1 MNVKELTSDQL
12 SFLNN
17 TFFKNPKNVKFDEYN
32 VKYIISITSKFNYKI
47 YLSTNDRRDIRDAY
61 LELDL
66 DLNLIDLNE
75 SFLDIKVNVELLRLC
90 RQLVSSYLDEIEDV
104 LNTENTINPKYDIV
118 NKDGQLY
125 LIYTTRAGKYSNSE
139 LIIENGFILDQ
150 NDKSFIAK
158 SINTVSKNIHLHDS
172 IIEYELRGE
181 PSGNIDIYNSTFK
194 YLNVD
199 RSDSVEIRNC
209 NKYKLDI
216 VNSKNIFIDT
226 SCKDNNL
233 DIINSDNVRL
243 NNCEFTHNVTISGN
257 NIFLKGKFDVPVDT
271 EIIANISPD
280 TFTNNIFKNY
290 TELETSI
297 FYYMNYS
304 IKHIPSDYN
313 IVYLADIPDFEK
325 RYEDNRSF
333 KYRTSNITIR
343 KFFNCYIA
351 ATNKNRSNEQRKI
364 IEAIKEEFAPHYR
377 NSEVQSYLDNVVYEF
392 YNSNRRT

>member
-17 TFFKNPKNVKFDEYN
+17 TFFKNPKNVKFNEYN
-32 VKYIISITSKFNYKI
+32 IKYIISITSKFNYKI
-47 YLSTNDRRDIRDAY
+47 YLSTNDRRDIQDAY

-66 DLNLIDLNE
+66 DLNLINLND
-75 SFLDIKVNVELLRLC
+75 SSLDIEVNVELLRLC
-90 RQLVSSYLDEIEDV
+90 RQLVSSYLDEIEDI

-118 NKDGQLY
+118 NKDGQLH
-125 LIYTTRAGKYSNSE
+125 LIYTTRAGKYSNKE

-150 NDKSFIAK
+150 NDKSFIAN
-158 SINTVSKNIHLHDS
+158 SVNVISKNIHLHDS
-172 IIEYELRGE
+172 VIEYELKGI
-181 PSGNIDIYNSTFK
+181 PSGNIDIYDSTIG

-199 RSDSVEIRNC
+199 RSDSVEIKNY
-209 NKYKLDI
+209 NKYRLNI

-226 SCKDNNL
+226 VRDNNV

-243 NNCEFTHNVTISGN
+243 NNCEFTCKVTISGN
-257 NIFLKGKFDVPVDT
+257 NIFLKGEYKLPTDP

-290 TELETSI
+290 NELETSI
-297 FYYMNYS
+297 FYYTNYG

-351 ATNKNRSNEQRKI
+351 ATNKNRSNEKRKI
-364 IEAIKEEFAPHYR
+364 IQAIKEEFAP
-377 NSEVQSYLDNVVYEF
+377 NYLYGEIEYYLNNVVYEF
-392 YNSNRRT
+392 YNSHRRT